1 MTAAQKVDDTF
12 ASAGTSEHFED
23 DDVLNSL
30 PPNSQRH
37 RPDAGEHRETFLPSD
52 SVVVDGI
59 NHGCVDGLADSDDE
73 AAAGDGTEDDG
84 KSKDRKPC
92 YKRAWKRWRRIYAA
106 NSFLILVVCAI
117 LLALAYPPLGAVYLA
132 PQITATWIAVIFIFV
147 LAGLGLRTSE
157 LSKALSNIWFN
168 TVVQCFNFFVVSS
181 VVFGVSRFLISV
193 GALARA
199 LADGMVIGTSVPMT
213 INMVLVLTKSSGGDE
228 ASAVFNAA
236 FGNLIGVFL
245 TPVLILAYLG
255 VSGDIDLVSVFYKL
269 GLRVILP
276 IAVGQLL
283 QKFSKAVVNFVKK
296 YKKYFKQAQEYCLV
310 FIIYTVFCR
319 TFLEGSEAKAA
330 DIFIMIAIQ
339 FALLCSFMVLAWY
352 LMKLLFRNRPKLR
365 VMGLYGCTHKTVAMG
380 VPLINAIYESN
391 PNVGLYTLPLLIWH
405 PMQLIIGSALAPRI
419 ANFVEREEDRLE
431 GENNRTDDGDDGL
444 DLSPDPTEVTG
455 DIEGG
460 DGNDTIAE

>member
-283 QKFSKAVVNFVKK
+283 QKFSKTVVNFVKK

-339 FALLCSFMVLAWY
+339 FALLCSLMVLAWY

-405 PMQLIIGSALAPRI
+405 PMQLVIGSFLAPRI
-419 ANFVEREEDRLE
+419 ANWVEREEDRLE